1 MVQEIK
7 RKGFKIRII
16 GHRHSGVG
24 KESQT
29 WGRFFFPFWGNFFWG
44 QKGPGGFKQILL
56 KIFLV
61 SGRIRT
67 EVVFGSRQ
75 NWFHLCRVLKFG

>member
-16 GHRHSGVG
+16 G

-29 WGRFFFPFWGNFFWG
+29 WGRFFFHFGAKFFFFWG
-44 QKGPGGFKQILL
+44 QKGPGGFKQVLL

-67 EVVFGSRQ
+67 EVVFSSRQ
-75 NWFHLCRVLKFG
+75 SWFHLCRFLKFG

>member
-1 MVQEIK
+1 MGQI
-7 RKGFKIRII
+7 
-16 GHRHSGVG
+16 
-24 KESQT
+24 
-29 WGRFFFPFWGNFFWG
+29 FFSFWGKNFFLGG
-44 QKGPGGFKQILL
+44 QKGPGGFKQVLL
-56 KIFLV
+56 KVFLV